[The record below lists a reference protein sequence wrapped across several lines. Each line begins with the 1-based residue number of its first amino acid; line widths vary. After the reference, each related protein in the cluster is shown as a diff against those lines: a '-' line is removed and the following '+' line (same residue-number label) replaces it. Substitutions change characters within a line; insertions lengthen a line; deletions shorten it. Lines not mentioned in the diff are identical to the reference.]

1 MAAWINGARVDR
13 EVALAAAAAVIA
25 EARLPAIAGL
35 VADVDGIRAGI
46 RLAEAIGGIV
56 DPLASTE
63 VYAALAGFAASGT
76 IATTPAEAVARAD
89 LVLAIGKAAA
99 ASSMLRRLASSDPVT
114 GRTAGMARR
123 IVALGGIP
131 PPDVGHMAYPL
142 HPAGLPASI
151 GLLRAVAARR
161 IAADPEVTALAE
173 NLRTVRF
180 GVVIYDPGEL
190 GEFASQMLTELL
202 QELNDT
208 ARCSALPLADAWQ
221 GQCVVQV
228 SAWTTGLPPR
238 QGFGRGSAE
247 HDPWRFD
254 LRRAAASGEV
264 DAVIWLASLEAPAPA
279 GSERPEIALLGEPNG
294 DEARIVIEVAVPG
307 LTCDGAVWDDGR
319 GAIVHLAAVRAPEA
333 ITAADAL
340 ARLGCEALRL
350 RRAPC

>member
-13 EVALAAAAAVIA
+13 EAALTAAAAVIA

-46 RLAEAIGGIV
+46 RLAEVVGGIV

-63 VYAALAGFAASGT
+63 LYAALAGFAASGT
-76 IATTPAEAVARAD
+76 IATTPAEALARAD
-89 LVLAIGKAAA
+89 FVLAIGEAAA
-99 ASSMLRRLASSDPVT
+99 ASSMLRRLASRGPVT
-114 GRTAGMARR
+114 GRTAGALRR
-123 IVALGGIP
+123 IVALGGVP
-131 PPDVGHMAYPL
+131 PPDVGHMAHPL
-142 HPAGLPASI
+142 HLAGLPASI
-151 GLLRAVAARR
+151 GLLRAVTAGR

-173 NLRTVRF
+173 NLRTARF
-180 GVVIYDPGEL
+180 GVVLYDPGEL
-190 GEFASQMLTELL
+190 GELASQMLTELL

-208 ARCSALPLADAWQ
+208 ARCFALPLADAWQ
-221 GQCVVQV
+221 GQCVIQV

-254 LRRAAASGEV
+254 LRRAVSAGEV
-264 DAVIWLASLEAPAPA
+264 DAVLWLASLPAPAPS
-279 GSERPEIALLGEPNG
+279 GPERPELALLGEPTG
-294 DEARIVIEVAVPG
+294 DEARIVIEVGVPG
-307 LTCDGAVWDDGR
+307 VVCDGAVWDDCR
-319 GAIVHLAAVRAPEA
+319 GAIEHRAAARQGEA

-340 ARLGCEALRL
+340 ARLGCEALRF

>member
-1 MAAWINGARVDR
+1 MAAWIDGVGVDR
-13 EVALAAAAAVIA
+13 EAALAAAAAVIA

-46 RLAEAIGGIV
+46 RLAEAVSGIV
-56 DPLASTE
+56 DPLASPE
-63 VYAALAGFAASGT
+63 LYAALAGFAASGT

-89 LVLAIGKAAA
+89 LVLAIGEAAA
-99 ASSMLRRLASSDPVT
+99 ASSMLRRLADRGPVT

-131 PPDVGHMAYPL
+131 PPDVGHVAHPL

-151 GLLRAVAARR
+151 GLLRAVAAGRLV
-161 IAADPEVTALAE
+161 ADPDVTALAE
-173 NLRTVRF
+173 SLRAARF
-180 GVVIYDPGEL
+180 GVVVYDPGEL
-190 GEFASQMLTELL
+190 GELACQMLAELL
-202 QELNDT
+202 QELNDS
-208 ARCSALPLADAWQ
+208 ARCFALPLADAWQ

-254 LRRAAASGEV
+254 LRRATAGGEV
-264 DAVIWLASLEAPAPA
+264 DAVIWLASLEAPVPA
-279 GSERPEIALLGEPNG
+279 GSERPEVALLGEPTG
-294 DEARIVIEVAVPG
+294 EEAHIVIKVAVPG
-307 LTCDGAVWDDGR
+307 VTCGGAVWDDGR
-319 GAIVHLAAVRAPEA
+319 GVLAYRAAARRGEA

-340 ARLGCEALRL
+340 GRLGCEALRL
-350 RRAPC
+350 RQAPC